1 MKKLLA
7 LLLLISL
14 PNFAYTYTLEHMASI
29 DSYVYNSSIDY
40 TSTERIS
47 VYAGSDGKHATVRII
62 FPMYLEN
69 YDLDF
74 KFKKKKIETLD
85 NYQYQDFISSISKSI
100 EWSLIA
106 MENKVNVNKKISDRF
121 DYDCWTC
128 EMSFRSINEGEQV
141 YLGIK
146 MRDFE
151 FSSAEYRTFYIDYAN
166 QILLLEILKK
176 VPFYFSKTEKNS
188 KKADELFN

>member
-1 MKKLLA
+1 
-7 LLLLISL
+7 
-14 PNFAYTYTLEHMASI
+14 
-29 DSYVYNSSIDY
+29 
-40 TSTERIS
+40 
-47 VYAGSDGKHATVRII
+47 
-62 FPMYLEN
+62 
-69 YDLDF
+69 
-74 KFKKKKIETLD
+74 
-85 NYQYQDFISSISKSI
+85 
-100 EWSLIA
+100 

-151 FSSAEYRTFYIDYAN
+151 FSSAEYRTFYIDYTN